1 MAMRAITGSVHGDT
15 SVVKQQRHSPSRRDV
30 QSAVD
35 RGAAIVIPKRR
46 RTTFEI
52 IVQINM
58 NAKKFRSPIRRSK

>member
-1 MAMRAITGSVHGDT
+1 
-15 SVVKQQRHSPSRRDV
+15 VKQQRHSPSRRDV

-58 NAKKFRSPIRRSK
+58 NAKKLRSPIRCSK